1 MQRRTATLTTPALP
15 EPEHAKPMSTLIPP
29 PETPA
34 DLRADPYAA
43 LRFPEFRNLI
53 GGTFCFTIALLI
65 QEVVISY
72 ELYRLTHDPLVLG
85 LIGLAE
91 AIPFIALALFG
102 GHLADRYDK
111 LHIIRVALAFVIL
124 GSVVL
129 LLMMRPSV
137 HAQLSRVALLGIV
150 YGVIAALGFARGFL
164 SPAVSSLKA
173 FLVPR
178 EHYANSSAWSSTF
191 WQAGAILGPACAGF
205 LYAGFGLSVTL
216 ALVIGLLC
224 TTWLLY
230 ARIASRPVP
239 KPEAHESLWASLAE
253 GLRFVFGNKVILYS
267 ISLDL
272 FSVLFGGVVA
282 ILPVFAEDVL
292 KVGAEGLGLL
302 RTAPAVG
309 AMLTV
314 LACTRYPPMRH
325 AWRNL
330 LIAVA
335 GFGVSVLVFGVSRSF
350 WLSAAALFASG
361 AFDSISVVIR
371 GTILQVM
378 PPDHLRGRVLSVN
391 SIFISSSNE
400 IGAFQAGLSASIF
413 GATRSVLIGGTITLL
428 IVGFVWRR
436 SKELW
441 AVRLA

>member
-1 MQRRTATLTTPALP
+1 MSST
-15 EPEHAKPMSTLIPP
+15 EPPVTVQ
-29 PETPA
+29 A
-34 DLRADPYAA
+34 DAFAA
-43 LRFPEFRNLI
+43 LRYPEFRNLI
-53 GGTFCFTIALLI
+53 GGTFLFTVGLLI

-111 LHIIRVALAFVIL
+111 LKIIRFALAFVIA
-124 GSVVL
+124 GSGVL
-129 LLMMRPSV
+129 LWVMRPSV
-137 HAQLSRVALLGIV
+137 RETLSQTTLLTII
-150 YGVIAALGFARGFL
+150 YGVIAAFGLARGFL
-164 SPAVSSLKA
+164 TPAVGSLKA

-178 EHYANSSAWSSTF
+178 EHYGNSSAWSSTF
-191 WQAGAILGPACAGF
+191 WQAGAILGPASAGF
-205 LYAGFGLSVTL
+205 LYAAFGLDATL
-216 ALVIGLLC
+216 GIVIGLLC
-224 TTWLLY
+224 LTWLMY
-230 ARIASRPVP
+230 TTIKPRPMVRIE
-239 KPEAHESLWASLAE
+239 KDESLWQSLGE
-253 GLRFVFGNKVILYS
+253 GLRFVFGNPIILYS

-292 KVGAEGLGLL
+292 HVGAQGLGIL
-302 RTAPAVG
+302 RAAPAIG
-309 AMLTV
+309 AMITV
-314 LACTRYPPMRH
+314 LICTRFPPTRN

-330 LIAVA
+330 LVAVA
-335 GFGVSVLVFGVSRSF
+335 GFGVTVLVFGLSRSF

-428 IVGFVWRR
+428 IVTGVWSRT
-436 SKELW
+436 KKLL
-441 AVRLA
+441 AVKLD